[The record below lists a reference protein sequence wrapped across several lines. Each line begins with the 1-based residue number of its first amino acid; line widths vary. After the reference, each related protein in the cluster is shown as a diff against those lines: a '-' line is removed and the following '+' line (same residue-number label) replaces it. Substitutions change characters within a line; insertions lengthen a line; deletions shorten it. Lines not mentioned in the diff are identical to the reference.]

1 LRFPL
6 NWGGNSFVIFNG
18 LLMKVKPPLIKGGE
32 IYIAL
37 EDLEK
42 MGFALEKKA
51 NGFVINNKD
60 KNAKLE
66 SKDVL
71 EKGQGIS

>member
-1 LRFPL
+1 
-6 NWGGNSFVIFNG
+6 
-18 LLMKVKPPLIKGGE
+18 MKVKPPLIKGGE

-71 EKGQGIS
+71 DKGQGIS

>member
-1 LRFPL
+1 
-6 NWGGNSFVIFNG
+6 
-18 LLMKVKPPLIKGGE
+18 
-32 IYIAL
+32 
-37 EDLEK
+37 